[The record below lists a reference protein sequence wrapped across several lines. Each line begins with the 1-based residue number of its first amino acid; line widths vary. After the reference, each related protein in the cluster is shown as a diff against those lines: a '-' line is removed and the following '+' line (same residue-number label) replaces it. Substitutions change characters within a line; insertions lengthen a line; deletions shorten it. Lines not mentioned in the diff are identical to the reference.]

1 MQIFSRQDFPNNKE
15 TLLKDFISGVTVAIV
30 ALPLAIGFGIT
41 SGMSAAAG
49 ISTAI
54 IAGFIAALLGGSR
67 FQVSGPT
74 GAMTVVLIPVI
85 QNYGIVAIP
94 TLGVMAG
101 AMVLL
106 MAIFK
111 LGNLIKKVPL
121 AVVEGFTV
129 GIALVISLQQIPYAL
144 GVAKGQGERT
154 LEVAAN
160 TVKDAVDIGVKWQTI
175 LVVAVTLLIKF
186 NIVRIVESFKIKM
199 YFPAS
204 FSALFL
210 TTLIVNAFGMN
221 VSFIGD
227 IPRNVSFYTSPFLAS
242 GDYLSL
248 LLPALSIAILVAIES
263 LLSARVADDI
273 SNTPIDKQFRPN
285 QELLGQG
292 AATAMASIFGGMPA
306 TGAIA
311 RTNVNVRSGA
321 VTRFSA
327 MVHSFFLLFIVVFLA
342 PIFSHIPSAAIAGV
356 LIGTSFRIF
365 NKASMLEIFRSSKSN
380 IFIYIITA
388 LVTVSIDLI
397 WGIAVG
403 IALYLII
410 NQFKRAIAAKSFR
423 R

>member
-186 NIVRIVESFKIKM
+186 NIVRIVESFKIKI
-199 YFPAS
+199 YFLAS
-204 FSALFL
+204 FSALIV

-227 IPRNVSFYTSPFLAS
+227 IPRNVSIYTSPFLAS

-327 MVHSFFLLFIVVFLA
+327 MVHSIFLLFIVVFLA

>member
-1 MQIFSRQDFPNNKE
+1 VQIFSRQDFPNNKE

-160 TVKDAVDIGVKWQTI
+160 TVKDAVDFGVKWQTI

-263 LLSARVADDI
+263 LLSAKVADDI

-327 MVHSFFLLFIVVFLA
+327 MVHSIFLLFIVLFLA